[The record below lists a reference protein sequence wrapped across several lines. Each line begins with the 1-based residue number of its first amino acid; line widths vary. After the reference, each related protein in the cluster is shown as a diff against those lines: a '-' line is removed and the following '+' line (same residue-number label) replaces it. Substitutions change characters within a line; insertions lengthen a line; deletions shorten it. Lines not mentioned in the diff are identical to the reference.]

1 MTINSIRIGQS
12 RYRQFRSFCSARYDS
27 ATEALAIHGDGH
39 RIPNQSDAFQYV
51 YKPLSGDGEITKHP
65 VPLRPKC
72 QSLQG
77 VPIVIRNTQIQSPVV
92 FGITNFDENSNRHK
106 RKPSRPATDSSKRL
120 NIRQHPPNCFANAH
134 GRYCQH
140 NPH

>member
-51 YKPLSGDGEITKHP
+51 YKPLSGEGEKGTPPPFCAKHQE
-65 VPLRPKC
+65 R
-72 QSLQG
+72 
-77 VPIVIRNTQIQSPVV
+77 
-92 FGITNFDENSNRHK
+92 SN
-106 RKPSRPATDSSKRL
+106 
-120 NIRQHPPNCFANAH
+120 
-134 GRYCQH
+134 
-140 NPH
+140 